1 MPSYSEINNNSKL
14 KIDKL
19 YVKELSF
26 KLLANPTIVLTKE
39 FKEEVKQ
46 LLSAIT
52 INVTAQS
59 IVEQKYEIVLQ
70 AAVPGEAKNLNLF
83 LLEAQYA
90 GLFTIAEPV
99 VQLEHIIKNICVALI
114 YPYLNQIITNV
125 MVQAGLPVVI
135 LPPISSVGFNFAT
148 IKYEEP
154 WFKQQY
160 LKAVQLGNTEEVER
174 LLRINQG
181 LLNVLNEDGFT
192 PVMVAIR
199 NNREKTLQFLLSQDA
214 LLNVGNTSHQSIE
227 VFAKACG
234 NEIAAQLVHQAKI
247 KCIDANSQL
256 TKPLARDERNLVK
269 NCGAAM
275 LDYWLA
281 WRLQAQ
287 EYSQAYQLIAR
298 QVPTLT
304 FKVPTIYK
312 FQNLPGESISFIL
325 KPTVP
330 DRDCFFHAVGIS
342 GFNRDALVKKLVNN
356 ATPAIIA
363 IFANEIR
370 QFIYLGYAGCHQDEQ
385 ENNACQQL
393 LTVEIKQLFFDFQAA
408 EAALTLKVVAARAE
422 LGEAETSG
430 KHAPELLALLRQT
443 NSNLVTEFASVY
455 QEMLS
460 TNEAIYKYCN
470 QTTVFKRYVNLY
482 LQEARGYMPFSRD
495 FGVELA
501 TTTID
506 AINQL
511 FQLKIQVYLAKK
523 TNQTQLV
530 LANQVQIGE
539 IILIFHNG
547 VDHFWGLV
555 IVPPK
560 NRVSTI
566 DRITELNWQDMAD
579 KTEDIPLAQGVLN
592 LEQTLAVNQAEQL
605 PKTLKPKPKQA
616 FGGMKRGFL
625 LNKI

>member
-1 MPSYSEINNNSKL
+1 MPNYSEINNNSKL
-14 KIDKL
+14 KVDKL

-52 INVTAQS
+52 IKVKAQS

-70 AAVPGEAKNLNLF
+70 AVVPGEAKNLNLF

-99 VQLEHIIKNICVALI
+99 AQLEHIIKNICVALI
-114 YPYLNQIITNV
+114 YPYLNQIISNV

-192 PVMVAIR
+192 PVMVAIH
-199 NNREKTLQFLLSQDA
+199 NNREKTLQFLLSQGA

-234 NEIAAQLVHQAKI
+234 NEIATQLVQQARI
-247 KCIDANSQL
+247 KCIDSNSQIEQ
-256 TKPLARDERNLVK
+256 PLARDDKNLVK
-269 NCGAAM
+269 NCGATM

-304 FKVPTIYK
+304 FKSTVPTIYK
-312 FQNLPGESISFIL
+312 FQNLPNESMSFVL
-325 KPTVP
+325 KSTAP
-330 DRDCFFHAVGIS
+330 DRDCFFHAVGIP
-342 GFNRDALVKKLVNN
+342 GFNRAALVKKLVNN
-356 ATPAIIA
+356 ATPATIA

-393 LTVEIKQLFFDFQAA
+393 LTVEIKQLLVNFAAA

-422 LGEAETSG
+422 LGEAETNG
-430 KHAPELLALLRQT
+430 KQAPELLELLRQT
-443 NSNLVTEFASVY
+443 NSNLVTEFASAH

-460 TNEAIYKYCN
+460 ANEAIYQYCN
-470 QTTVFKRYVNLY
+470 QTTVFQRYVHLY

-511 FQLKIQVYLAKK
+511 FELKIQVYLAKK

-530 LANQVQIGE
+530 LANQVQTGDT
-539 IILIFHNG
+539 IIPIFHNG

-555 IVPPK
+555 AMSPNNK
-560 NRVSTI
+560 VSTI
-566 DRITELNWQDMAD
+566 ERTE
-579 KTEDIPLAQGVLN
+579 EISLAKGLLN
-592 LEQTLAVNQAEQL
+592 LEHALPANQADEL
-605 PKTLKPKPKQA
+605 PKALKPKPKQA

-625 LNKI
+625 LNKL